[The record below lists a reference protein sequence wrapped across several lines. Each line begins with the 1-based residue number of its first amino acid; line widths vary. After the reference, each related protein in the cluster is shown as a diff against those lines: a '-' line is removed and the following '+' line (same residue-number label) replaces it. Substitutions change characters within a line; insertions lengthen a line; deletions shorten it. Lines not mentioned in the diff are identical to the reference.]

1 MYNEIEVMNMSE
13 WKKQLSKELKA
24 QYFTDLLKKV
34 NQLQKQHSIYP
45 KQEDWFK
52 ALTLTPYENVKAVI
66 LGQDPYHQKD
76 QAMGLAFSVPK
87 GVKIPPSLKNIY
99 KELEYDLDI
108 FAPSHGD
115 LTSWA
120 NEGVLLLNTTLTVED
135 SKPLSHQNLG
145 WEHFTDAIINALN
158 KKDTPVVFM
167 LWGKHAQSKESL
179 ISNPKHLILKAPH
192 PSPLSAHRGFLGC
205 KHFSK
210 TNAYLTKHNIK
221 PINFKISP

>member
-1 MYNEIEVMNMSE
+1 MSE
-13 WKKQLSKELKA
+13 WKKLLSKELKA

-34 NQLQKQHSIYP
+34 NQLQKQHPIYP

-87 GVKIPPSLKNIY
+87 GVKIPPSLKNIF

-145 WEHFTDAIINALN
+145 WERFTDAIINALN

>member
-1 MYNEIEVMNMSE
+1 MSE